1 MNTSGVWRRESHGMK
16 TCYPHVHIFP
26 TVQTVSTEWLT
37 INICWVSDL
46 IALLGK
52 EGDDVL
58 HGASE
63 SPMIANK

>member
-1 MNTSGVWRRESHGMK
+1 MK